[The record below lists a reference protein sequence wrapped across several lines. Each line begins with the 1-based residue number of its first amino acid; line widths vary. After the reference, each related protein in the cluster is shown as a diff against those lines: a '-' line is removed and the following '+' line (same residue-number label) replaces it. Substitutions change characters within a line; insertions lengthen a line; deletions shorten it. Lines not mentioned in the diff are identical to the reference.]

1 MRIPTLP
8 GVSRVG
14 IEFRILAL
22 PRKCTLQRRIV
33 VIERGIGDSK
43 SIEFEQM
50 PTTCRSNNRE
60 KVVVVFTH
68 PSAVPKEFE
77 IHFVKITQRV
87 EYK

>member
-1 MRIPTLP
+1 M
-8 GVSRVG
+8 
-14 IEFRILAL
+14 
-22 PRKCTLQRRIV
+22 
-33 VIERGIGDSK
+33 IERGIGDSK